1 MKTNSFIKKLRFHR
15 QLHDYLCMYSNE
27 LDEDTLKQMQDVQY
41 YIESELYKSGDLDV
55 YYDAVADKAV
65 SARVLSYNI
74 GYDSTWLYNSNL
86 VSKFLD
92 EYSRYVQKIN
102 KTTKVEIIEAMYN
115 YKNNTVTITFTNDT
129 KIIMNA
135 LTYFMIESKIK
146 KMNYNDIIKYY
157 ALEVIT
163 LS

>member
-1 MKTNSFIKKLRFHR
+1 MKTSSFTKKLIFYR

-27 LDEDTLKQMQDVQY
+27 LDADTIKQMQDVQY
-41 YIESELYKSGDLDV
+41 YIESELYTSGNLDV
-55 YYDAVADKAV
+55 YYDAVADKAI
-65 SARVLSYNI
+65 SARVLSYNT

-102 KTTKVEIIEAMYN
+102 KTTKVEIIEAMYS
-115 YKNNTVTITFTNDT
+115 YKNNTVTITFANDT

-146 KMNYNDIIKYY
+146 KMNYNDIIKQY
-157 ALEVIT
+157 ALEVIN
-163 LS
+163 L

>member
-1 MKTNSFIKKLRFHR
+1 
-15 QLHDYLCMYSNE
+15 MYSNE

-92 EYSRYVQKIN
+92 EYSDFVKNETIKMN
-102 KTTKVEIIEAMYN
+102 EDLDISLKTRICLEFSK
-115 YKNNTVTITFTNDT
+115 KNN
-129 KIIMNA
+129 K
-135 LTYFMIESKIK
+135 
-146 KMNYNDIIKYY
+146 
-157 ALEVIT
+157 
-163 LS
+163 LSLVN